1 MREFLKILWIPIL
14 IIIMI
19 LMVIGFLHSDFYQYK
34 VWTNDGKAKY
44 EVVTYLKLT
53 LEDVKS
59 YKPVSFGKLDTL
71 YNSEHK
77 ISGYEISHFYYYR
90 ETPHDIIFQLDST
103 TRSVIDYRVATP
115 K

>member
-1 MREFLKILWIPIL
+1 MRKFLRILWIPIL
-14 IIIMI
+14 IILMI

-71 YNSEHK
+71 YNSKHK
-77 ISGYEISHFYYYR
+77 ISGYEISHYYIYQDN
-90 ETPHDIIFQLDST
+90 PHNIVFQFDSSM
-103 TRSVIDYRVATP
+103 RSVTSYRNNSNN
-115 K
+115 